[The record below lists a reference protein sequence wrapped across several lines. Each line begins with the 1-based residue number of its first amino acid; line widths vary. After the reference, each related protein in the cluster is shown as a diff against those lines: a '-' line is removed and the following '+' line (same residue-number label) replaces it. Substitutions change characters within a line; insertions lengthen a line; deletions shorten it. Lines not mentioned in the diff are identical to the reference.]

1 MIFIRL
7 LSLAIV
13 VTACGLGACAT
24 TSSSCEQQVS
34 ACLKRCENST
44 DDRGPALSS
53 MPPYRTETEC
63 EKRCQCPKATTTPK
77 PPQGPPTPTGNAQP

>member
-1 MIFIRL
+1 MIFARW

-13 VTACGLGACAT
+13 VTACALGSCAT
-24 TSSSCEQQVS
+24 TSSNCEQQVS

-53 MPPYRTETEC
+53 LPPQITETEC
-63 EKRCQCPKATTTPK
+63 EKRCGCPKATTTPK